1 MYHNSTLSLKRQ
13 MYSQVLQLYPL
24 SKAEYSE
31 TNTYFMFNNIF
42 VYENVLAFKRL
53 FAKKNFE

>member
-1 MYHNSTLSLKRQ
+1 MVYHEKIGCCGFP
-13 MYSQVLQLYPL
+13 V

-31 TNTYFMFNNIF
+31 TNTYFMFNNVF
-42 VYENVLAFKRL
+42 VYEKVLAFKRL